1 MPHLSTVMKI
11 VCDPLKVRFDSIIWD
26 WNGTLLDDVEIAIS
40 IINKL
45 LLNRGLNPIDRRRYL
60 DVFTFPVREYYLKIG
75 FDLEK
80 EPFEI
85 PASQFISAYNVAL
98 ESCCL
103 HHNAGK
109 VLSGIKV
116 AGFRQFILS
125 AMEQRQLDKSVFEF
139 GIADFFEDLRGLDNH
154 YASSK
159 VENGKLLLEEK
170 GLNPEHTLLV
180 GDTIHD
186 FEVAKAIGCS
196 CILIAH
202 GHQSKA
208 RLVST
213 GANVLDNLSEL
224 GF

>member
-1 MPHLSTVMKI
+1 M
-11 VCDPLKVRFDSIIWD
+11 
-26 WNGTLLDDVEIAIS
+26 
-40 IINKL
+40 
-45 LLNRGLNPIDRRRYL
+45 
-60 DVFTFPVREYYLKIG
+60 
-75 FDLEK
+75 
-80 EPFEI
+80 
-85 PASQFISAYNVAL
+85 
-98 ESCCL
+98 